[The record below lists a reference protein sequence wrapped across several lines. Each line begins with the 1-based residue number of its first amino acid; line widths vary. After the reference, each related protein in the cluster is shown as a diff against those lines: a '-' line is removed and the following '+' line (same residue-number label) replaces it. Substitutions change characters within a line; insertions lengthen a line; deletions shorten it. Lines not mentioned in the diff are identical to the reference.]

1 MRLARAARRKR
12 PVFPRLRWAAL
23 AWLAVW
29 VPSYA
34 VYLGWKN
41 FLLLCDVGVF
51 LTCLGIWRGRAWLL
65 SSQAVGSLVISGAWV
80 LDVVSRMA
88 SGRHLIG
95 GTEYMWNAERPLFV
109 RLLSLFHVAV
119 VPVLL
124 WSLRRT
130 GYDRRG
136 LPVTI
141 AVTAV
146 VLVASR
152 AVGDAADNMNY
163 TFQDPFFHH
172 AWGPAPLH
180 LAVTLVALSAG
191 AFLPAH
197 LLLARLLPAAERA
210 RTAA

>member
-1 MRLARAARRKR
+1 MRLARATRRR
-12 PVFPRLRWAAL
+12 SAVFPRLRWAML

-34 VYLGWKN
+34 LVLGWKN
-41 FLLLCDVGVF
+41 FLQLCDVGIF
-51 LTCLGIWRGRAWLL
+51 LTCLGVWRGKAWLL
-65 SSQAVGSLVISGAWV
+65 SSQAVGTLVISAAWV
-80 LDVVSRMA
+80 LDVGARIVG
-88 SGRHLIG
+88 GRHLIG
-95 GTEYMWNAERPLFV
+95 GTEYMWNADRPLFV

-163 TFQDPFFHH
+163 AFRDPFFHH

-180 LAVTLVALSAG
+180 LAVTLAALSAG
-191 AFLPAH
+191 AFWPTH
-197 LLLARLLPAAERA
+197 LVLARLLPAARHESP
-210 RTAA
+210 